1 MDCPHL
7 ARAAAVMTAASPRT
21 PACPPCCSTHEN
33 QETRKP
39 VDGRCVVTISGFPK
53 FSVEKS
59 TPRDGAGFD
68 QSRAGNTDLAPYSS
82 GYRRSEQAHNG
93 VRSAARPQVLHMTKE
108 LQ

>member
-1 MDCPHL
+1 M
-7 ARAAAVMTAASPRT
+7 R
-21 PACPPCCSTHEN
+21 
-33 QETRKP
+33 RKP
-39 VDGRCVVTISGFPK
+39 LKKVYFHGRCVVTISGFPK

-108 LQ
+108 LQQAGTRPQPPPTHITTNH